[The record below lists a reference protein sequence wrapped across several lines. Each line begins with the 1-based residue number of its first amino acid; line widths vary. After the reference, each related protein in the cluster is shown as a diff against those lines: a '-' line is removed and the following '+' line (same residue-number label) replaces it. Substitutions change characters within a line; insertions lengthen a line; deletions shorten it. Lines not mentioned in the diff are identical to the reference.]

1 MAKKRPTKGKF
12 DSKVAIN
19 QMKVDA
25 LPYSYYSAAS
35 AIIPYGTDNLYPN
48 RITKVVRK
56 SPTAKGCIKRTSE
69 FIFGQGL
76 ALGGDMIV
84 NRDGDTL
91 NNVIGQAVKNY
102 SEMNGFALHLN
113 FNVFGQ
119 ISEMFAVDLKYIRK
133 SKNLKTAQY
142 GLWEKNNRGATYL
155 GSDFVEVDL
164 YGEVDPEKAIEEEGL
179 LNYKGQ
185 IYYFSKDF
193 QIYPDSPLDSASISA
208 SFEKEV
214 QVYQYATINNGF
226 SGSGVL
232 KVPVRGQGEQTDKNI
247 DAAKDNLASIHGADR
262 AGSFITMPIPVDM
275 DGKFQTTNLFE
286 SFTPNNIDTLFV
298 NQNKKAEEDIL
309 KTYTMPKILL
319 GVSDSGMFNQASF
332 NDAFNYKN
340 ADTEGDRKIIEKE
353 FEKILD
359 DSIFPLETVELV
371 PLEMKGD
378 QSETTATVTVEQEQV
393 NTGNETLRSLTGKQ
407 KAQMLREIDKY
418 KNGKINRKQL
428 DVFLRSYGLSQEE
441 IEEMI
446 AEEIDENEL

>member
-1 MAKKRPTKGKF
+1 MAKKKSTRAKF
-12 DSKVAIN
+12 DSKAAIN
-19 QMKVDA
+19 QMKIDA

-35 AIIPYGTDNLYPN
+35 AIIPYGDDNLYPN
-48 RITKVVRK
+48 RITKTVRK

-76 ALGGDMIV
+76 ALGGEMVV

-91 NNVIGQAVKNY
+91 NKVIAQAVKNY

-113 FNVFGQ
+113 FNVFGE

-164 YGEVDPEKAIEEEGL
+164 YGEVDPEKAIEENGL

-185 IYYFSKDF
+185 IYYFAKDF

-232 KVPVRGQGEQTDKNI
+232 KVPVRGQGEQADKNI
-247 DAAKDNLASIHGADR
+247 EAAQSNLESLHGAPR
-262 AGSFITMPIPVDM
+262 AGSFITMHTRRYGWEV
-275 DGKFQTTNLFE
+275 
-286 SFTPNNIDTLFV
+286 PND
-298 NQNKKAEEDIL
+298 
-309 KTYTMPKILL
+309 
-319 GVSDSGMFNQASF
+319 
-332 NDAFNYKN
+332 
-340 ADTEGDRKIIEKE
+340 
-353 FEKILD
+353 
-359 DSIFPLETVELV
+359 
-371 PLEMKGD
+371 
-378 QSETTATVTVEQEQV
+378 
-393 NTGNETLRSLTGKQ
+393 
-407 KAQMLREIDKY
+407 
-418 KNGKINRKQL
+418 
-428 DVFLRSYGLSQEE
+428 
-441 IEEMI
+441 
-446 AEEIDENEL
+446 